1 VSALHRLLWA
11 LIGLMLT
18 VGGTFIEAFVTPWP
32 WAWDGSRPPIAS
44 LGVSCQVG
52 AVLLVGC
59 AGGAQAG
66 AWSQMAY
73 LGLGLAGI
81 PVFAHGGGLGYV
93 TEPTFG
99 YLLGF
104 VPGAWLCGRV
114 ARKDKPPLERLAA
127 GALVGLAAI
136 HACGVAYLLG
146 SYGLTAADGDRL
158 PLGAALSQYS
168 LELLPGQLA
177 VACAA
182 VALAFG
188 LRQLLFY

>member
-99 YLLGF
+99 YLALRARGPQGQAA
-104 VPGAWLCGRV
+104 PGALGRRRAGGV
-114 ARKDKPPLERLAA
+114 SGHPRLRS
-127 GALVGLAAI
+127 
-136 HACGVAYLLG
+136 C
-146 SYGLTAADGDRL
+146 L
-158 PLGAALSQYS
+158 PA
-168 LELLPGQLA
+168 GQLRSDG
-177 VACAA
+177 C
-182 VALAFG
+182 
-188 LRQLLFY
+188 